1 MEIPVVDQYKFLG
14 IIFDRKLSFIPHIYY
29 LKAKCQKALQLLRIV
44 AHTDWG
50 ADKLTLLRLYRSLV
64 RSKLDYGCFIYGS
77 ARKSYLRCL
86 DSIHHLGLRLALGAL
101 RTSPVESLYVEANE
115 APLSLRRE
123 RLALQY
129 YTKLQSC
136 PSNPA
141 FECTIGPKYKEL
153 FARKESAIPSF
164 GIRIQSIL
172 DVSNILNDN
181 VHATVMPQVPPWTM
195 HHPKVCLDLSFL
207 AKKDTPSHVYIQK
220 FNEIKDQ
227 YSYCIPIYTDGSKDN
242 DRVGC
247 GLIINNLSIK
257 QRLPSNASIFTAE
270 VTAIDLALNTI
281 AESDDDHFIIFSDS
295 QSVLLS
301 LHNKKMDNPLIL
313 QLLQKLHHLSCA
325 HKTIHLCWI
334 PSHIGIRGNEAA
346 DMAAKESL
354 DQDITASQVPYT
366 DLKSHINHFI
376 SSKWQERWSSC
387 RDNKLFQ
394 IKPTLGEWP
403 PGFRR
408 SRKEEVVLS
417 RLRIGHFYFP
427 HSYILRREDPPEC
440 TACQE
445 IYSVRHVL
453 IDCIDLGL
461 IRPRFYSVP
470 DMKTLFDTVSVDR
483 IISFVKEIN
492 LFSKI

>member
-1 MEIPVVDQYKFLG
+1 M
-14 IIFDRKLSFIPHIYY
+14 
-29 LKAKCQKALQLLRIV
+29 
-44 AHTDWG
+44 
-50 ADKLTLLRLYRSLV
+50 
-64 RSKLDYGCFIYGS
+64 
-77 ARKSYLRCL
+77 
-86 DSIHHLGLRLALGAL
+86 
-101 RTSPVESLYVEANE
+101 
-115 APLSLRRE
+115 
-123 RLALQY
+123 
-129 YTKLQSC
+129 
-136 PSNPA
+136 
-141 FECTIGPKYKEL
+141 
-153 FARKESAIPSF
+153 
-164 GIRIQSIL
+164 
-172 DVSNILNDN
+172 
-181 VHATVMPQVPPWTM
+181 
-195 HHPKVCLDLSFL
+195 
-207 AKKDTPSHVYIQK
+207 KDTYRPTIRTNEPSDQRTFGTMNLRNNGPSEQK
-220 FNEIKDQ
+220 TFGT
-227 YSYCIPIYTDGSKDN
+227 PGSPLLN
-242 DRVGC
+242 RGY
-247 GLIINNLSIK
+247 
-257 QRLPSNASIFTAE
+257 LPSNASIFTAE
-270 VTAIDLALNTI
+270 VTAIDLALDTI

-295 QSVLLS
+295 LSVLLS

-354 DQDITASQVPYT
+354 NQDITASQVPYT

-417 RLRIGHFYFP
+417 RLIIGHTYFS

-453 IDCIDLGL
+453 LDCIDYTATFL
-461 IRPRFYSVP
+461 
-470 DMKTLFDTVSVDR
+470 
-483 IISFVKEIN
+483 
-492 LFSKI
+492 